1 MINGE
6 NGGGHKPWQS
16 EDWAE
21 DYGHGKNQEVQVVPT
36 PLDEAV
42 LLPVDNHGSDLLQG
56 YCDLFLGAILGY

>member
-6 NGGGHKPWQS
+6 NGGRHKPWQS

-21 DYGHGKNQEVQVVPT
+21 DYGHGKNQEVQVVPA

-42 LLPVDNHGSDLLQG
+42 LLPVDNHGGDLLRG
-56 YCDLFLGAILGY
+56 YSDSIFRAILGY